1 MSCTQA
7 GKGQPKAYRSTH
19 ATNLLTWLEI
29 TSKSAL
35 QGLSYA
41 GDKSTLRCRVC
52 RSIRFNPTNNFMA
65 GVASWVRSE
74 SHQ

>member
-35 QGLSYA
+35 RGLSYA
-41 GDKSTLRCRVC
+41 GDKSTVQYSKACRWC
-52 RSIRFNPTNNFMA
+52 A
-65 GVASWVRSE
+65 GGAWISLC
-74 SHQ
+74 